1 MREKLIVKCPNCG
14 ATFRGGQGRCPA
26 CGYRVKVK
34 KLARR
39 CPVCRARVAEG
50 AKTCLMCGT
59 ALEEGRTLFPRISL
73 SMVPPAPVLGGVL
86 GILLL
91 VAVWFIKPWR
101 VIQIGTYDTPTPTL
115 TPTLTPTGTASPSP
129 TATMLPTGTPTPEV
143 TTYIVRAGDTLSLI
157 AGQFGVPVEAI
168 MEANGLTDYM
178 IRVGQELLIPVEP
191 EGPSGSP
198 GPGETPE
205 AQATPQPEAVYVVQA
220 GDSLSGI
227 AERFN
232 VSLDAIMEANNI
244 TDPDSLREGQE
255 LVIPA
260 PVSSVETPG
269 IGGPPTPTVPS
280 QLVYPAPLLLGP
292 PEGHEFRG
300 DQAELP
306 ILLNWLSV
314 GMLAEDEWYS
324 ITVRHVVSEE
334 AEGEQ
339 TAEFTKANSFHVST
353 ELRPST
359 DVGSHLFEWEV
370 RVVRLTDTEIEGSP
384 EVVPIG
390 RESETRTFSWY

>member
-1 MREKLIVKCPNCG
+1 M
-14 ATFRGGQGRCPA
+14 
-26 CGYRVKVK
+26 K

-115 TPTLTPTGTASPSP
+115 TPTLTPTVTASPSP
-129 TATMLPTGTPTPEV
+129 TATMLPPGTPTPEV

-205 AQATPQPEAVYVVQA
+205 AQATPQPEAVYVVRA

-232 VSLDAIMEANNI
+232 VSLDAIMDANNI

-260 PVSSVETPG
+260 PVSSAETPG

-280 QLVYPAPLLLGP
+280 QLVYAAPLLLGP

-314 GMLAEDEWYS
+314 GLLVEDEWYS
-324 ITVRHVVSEE
+324 ITVRYVVSEE
-334 AEGEQ
+334 AEGEE
-339 TAEFTKANSFHVST
+339 TIGFTKANSFHVSA

-359 DVGSHLFEWEV
+359 EVGSHLFEWDV
-370 RVVRLTDTEIEGSP
+370 RVVRLTDTEIEASP